1 MMTGLPLPQML
12 ERNVRFV
19 ALDVET
25 ANADAASICQIGIA
39 LVDASGAMETFSFFI
54 DPEDEFA
61 SFNTR
66 LHGISAASVAGCPNF
81 PMVFE
86 PLRAFL
92 ARHPLV
98 QHSTFDERAIAAACA
113 AYRLPA
119 PDLRWHNSVQ
129 AARTAWPE
137 LRGNGGHGLG
147 SLKTHLGLQFQHHDA
162 AEDAKAAA
170 QVVLLAE
177 QKTGADFFDGSL
189 QKVRVTPGA
198 APVKARQSGGYFPK
212 SVAREGN
219 PRGRLFGHAA
229 CFSGDLTISR
239 EDAARMAAE
248 AGVTVKASVSR
259 KVSMLVVGRYAM
271 SGGADGYLSTKHRRA
286 VELKEQGHEIH
297 VLSEDEFLEILRG
310 A

>member
-1 MMTGLPLPQML
+1 MSNLPSPEML
-12 ERNVRFV
+12 SRDVRFV

-39 LVDASGAMETFSFFI
+39 LVDASGAMETHSFFV
-54 DPEDEFA
+54 DPRDTFA
-61 SFNTR
+61 PFNTR
-66 LHGISAASVAGCPNF
+66 LHGISAATVAGCPDF
-81 PMVFE
+81 AEVFE
-86 PLRAFL
+86 PLYPFL
-92 ARHPLV
+92 NRHPLV
-98 QHSTFDERAIAAACA
+98 QHSTFDQRAIDAACRT
-113 AYRLPA
+113 YRLMEPEL
-119 PDLRWHNSVQ
+119 DWHNSVQ

-147 SLKTHLGLQFQHHDA
+147 SLKTHLGLDFQHHDA

-177 QKTGADFFDGSL
+177 QKTGANFFDGSF
-189 QKVRVTPGA
+189 QKVRVAAGA
-198 APVKARQSGGYFPK
+198 APRQAKRAGGYFPK

-219 PRGRLFGHAA
+219 PRGAMYGHAA
-229 CFSGDLTISR
+229 CFSGDLSMSR
-239 EDAARMAAE
+239 EEAARLAAE

-259 KVSMLVVGRYAM
+259 KVSMLVVGSYDL

-286 VELKEQGHEIH
+286 VELIEQGHSLQI
-297 VLSEDEFLEILRG
+297 LSEDEFLEIVRG

>member
-1 MMTGLPLPQML
+1 MRGLPLPQML
-12 ERNVRFV
+12 ERNLRFV

-25 ANADAASICQIGIA
+25 ANGDAASICQIGLA
-39 LVDASGAMETFSFFI
+39 LVEASGAMETFSFFI
-54 DPEDEFA
+54 DPEEDFA
-61 SFNTR
+61 PFNTR
-66 LHGISAASVAGCPNF
+66 LHGISAMTVAGCPNF
-81 PMVFE
+81 PLVFE
-86 PLRAFL
+86 PLRPFL
-92 ARHPLV
+92 RRHPLV
-98 QHSTFDERAIAAACA
+98 QHSTFDERAIAAACK
-113 AYRLPA
+113 AYGLAA

-147 SLKTHLGLQFQHHDA
+147 SLKTHLGLEFQHHDA

-177 QKTGADFFDGSL
+177 KKTGADFFDGSFSR
-189 QKVRVTPGA
+189 VRVKPGA
-198 APVKARQSGGYFPK
+198 APAPAKRGGGLFPK

-219 PRGRLFGHAA
+219 PQGRLYGHAA

-239 EDAARMAAE
+239 EEAARMAAE

-259 KVSMLVVGRYAM
+259 KVTMLVVGRYAM

-286 VELKEQGHEIH
+286 VELKEQGHEIR
-297 VLSEDEFLEILRG
+297 VISEEEFLAVLRG
-310 A
+310 E